1 MTSEEAQKMC
11 EEFAAKMHEHF
22 DHVQILVTWNEEGL
36 TKRVAR
42 GAGNWY
48 ARQGMAHEFINMD
61 IAQDTA
67 FQIADKLKSRDDDGD
82 DDWKAAK

>member
-1 MTSEEAQKMC
+1 MTSEEAQKLC
-11 EEFAAKMHEHF
+11 EEFAARMHEHF
-22 DHVQILVTWNEEGL
+22 DHVQILATWNEEGI

-67 FQIADKLKSRDDDGD
+67 HQLAAVINPPEDG
-82 DDWKAAK
+82 DDWKATT